1 MLKKLSILLAVC
13 MLAMSLAACGSSSS
27 KSSSSKKD
35 DGSYSMTYVVSVD
48 DEYLNYLYHA
58 AVEAADEMGVNM
70 DIRYAGQDSNK
81 VIDCIEQAK
90 AENKDAVIVNLAS
103 SADAKA
109 CIEAAGDMKIVF
121 INRVPYDEDLPLLKD
136 NAAAVASD
144 EHDSGGFQ
152 GDFLVD
158 YFAKKGQKDVKY
170 VLLEGTPNLV
180 HTQLRSEIPVQKMK
194 DAGISLT
201 EVKTIMADYNRAKAA
216 SAMEEFLQENKD
228 FDLVLSNNDAM
239 AMGAIQAMKE
249 LGINPA
255 DYTIVGIDG
264 LTDAL
269 NAITKG
275 EMTMTVFQSYAGQ
288 AKASVQAAVNMISG
302 KALTDGIDCTVD
314 PGCDSLIY
322 IPFEPITAENVGD
335 YK

>member
-1 MLKKLSILLAVC
+1 MHKKISLLLAVC
-13 MLAMSLAACGSSSS
+13 MLVVTLTACGSSSS
-27 KSSSSKKD
+27 SSSSSKPSG
-35 DGSYSMTYVVSVD
+35 DGTYKMTYVVSVD

-58 AVEAADEMGVNM
+58 AAEAAGQLGVDM
-70 DIRYAGQDSNK
+70 DIRYAGSDTNK
-81 VIDCIEQAK
+81 MIDCIGTAK
-90 AENKDAVIVNLAS
+90 ADGKDAVIVNLVS
-103 SADAKA
+103 SEDAEA

-121 INRVPYDEDLPLLKD
+121 INRIPYDLTLMGD
-136 NAAAVASD
+136 NVAAVASD
-144 EHDSGGFQ
+144 EHLSGGAQ

-180 HTQLRSEIPVQKMK
+180 HTELRSEIPVQKMT
-194 DAGISLT
+194 DAGIKLT
-201 EVKTIMADYNRAKAA
+201 EVATIMADYNRSNAA
-216 SAMEEFLQENKD
+216 GQMEELLGKNKD

-249 LGINPA
+249 LDIDPA

-275 EMTMTVFQSYAGQ
+275 EMTMTVFQSYEGQ
-288 AKASVQAAVNMISG
+288 ALGSVKAAINMLDG
-302 KALTDGIDCTVD
+302 KSLTDGTDYAVSD
-314 PGCDSLIY
+314 ECDRLIY
-322 IPFEPITAENVGD
+322 VPFEPITADNVAD